1 MISQRA
7 KWTVWSVS
15 VRLLSHYDL
24 SAGSPCAYVHVLLK
38 IHEPISRSVSLAHIF
53 CNVISVSHLTKPS
66 LFCCVLLGRF
76 VALHAFALRVSV
88 SFNYP
93 ALLRASAFCANGLWG
108 LCLLSKEPL
117 FALHWLRPSK
127 ICFRPAH
134 CKNSSLRQQAVY
146 MVQFLS
152 WVAMLF
158 GYFKLG
164 WWMTS
169 SVIETESLYVI
180 YLLHQRAIE
189 KLSVEATCLLK
200 I

>member
-24 SAGSPCAYVHVLLK
+24 SAGSPCAYVLVLLK

-76 VALHAFALRVSV
+76 VALHAFALRISV
-88 SFNYP
+88 SFNY
-93 ALLRASAFCANGLWG
+93 
-108 LCLLSKEPL
+108 PL

-158 GYFKLG
+158 GYFKLV